1 MSYDS
6 EIAPVATATNVT
18 NVLNQ
23 PLTPERAA
31 ARRQEL
37 MRDPEYGKA
46 AAGGD
51 MVKVAELTKLW
62 RVEHGMTP
70 EPVPPANPEQVRERM
85 HERDLALD
93 EARLGTWEKLVPMS
107 DEQRREHRAGLA
119 TAQQISDARA
129 EIERMKRD
137 SAFRARVLN
146 GDQDAVKRWL
156 LAGRV
161 ATMQPVPE

>member
-1 MSYDS
+1 MAD
-6 EIAPVATATNVT
+6 IAPSDLTNI
-18 NVLNQ
+18 
-23 PLTPERAA
+23 PLTPETAG

-37 MRDPEYGKA
+37 MRDPEYGKSA
-46 AAGGD
+46 AQGD

-62 RVEHGMTP
+62 RIEHGMTP
-70 EPVPPANPEQVRERM
+70 DPVPPVSPDEVRSSM
-85 HERDLALD
+85 LERDLQLD
-93 EARLGTWEKLVPMS
+93 DARLAAWEKFVPMS
-107 DEQRREHRAGLA
+107 DEQRFEHRRGLA
-119 TAQQISDARA
+119 TAQQISDAKA

-137 SAFRARVLN
+137 GAFRVRVLS